1 LQDVVAQIRQHIDNP
16 LLPLPNVQQGRRRR
30 RLFVAE
36 EQCRR
41 STRIKELA
49 RGQPGSYVKRAQ
61 RVLMTKLGICN
72 VEGEPEVDC
81 LEKYA
86 EYFRGPLSPARVEA
100 LAKLFFLD
108 ATAQGELFV

>member
-1 LQDVVAQIRQHIDNP
+1 LQDVVAQIRQHIDDP
-16 LLPLPNVQQGRRRR
+16 LLPLPDMQQGRRRR
-30 RLFVAE
+30 RLFVAD

-41 STRIKELA
+41 STRIKALA
-49 RGQPGSYVKRAQ
+49 KSQPGSYIKRAQ

-86 EYFRGPLSPARVEA
+86 EYFRDPLSPVRVEA

-108 ATAQGELFV
+108 ATAQGELFA